1 MELIYRKGSIND
13 IENLKRLGIAS
24 YSEYSNVL
32 TTENWNK
39 LDGILNDK
47 NNLKKTILNSTVF
60 VCENKKDIVG
70 AVYFFSN
77 GNPTELY
84 DSEWC
89 YFRSLGVNPQY
100 RGLGIG
106 NKLTCMCIDYARE
119 INEKT
124 IALHT
129 SEFMDTARKMYEK
142 RGFKRIKEIQRLGK
156 KYWIFTKQ
164 LKK

>member
-1 MELIYRKGSIND
+1 MIYRKGSIED
-13 IENLKRLGIAS
+13 FESLKKLGLIA
-24 YSEYSNVL
+24 YSEYL
-32 TTENWNK
+32 TILDTDNSKK
-39 LDGILNDK
+39 LEEILNNDE
-47 NNLKKTILNSTVF
+47 NLTKLISNSTVF
-60 VCENKKDIVG
+60 ICEIDNEIAG

-84 DSEWC
+84 KEDWC
-89 YFRSLGVNPQY
+89 YFRSLGVNPKY

-106 NKLTCMCIDYARE
+106 NELTNMCVEYAKKTK
-119 INEKT
+119 EKT

-142 RGFKRIKEIQRLGK
+142 KGFIKEKEIIRFGK

-164 LKK
+164 LQD